1 MYNMLTEKLPT
12 KYKGYHINTDFKCG
26 IKISLALDDWQLGDE
41 ERVLTALSLLY
52 GEGIPDDMNVA
63 LDGLRWFLT
72 CGKEADKASYSD
84 IDDVDNAKESVNVK
98 GDDISFDFEV
108 DASNIYAAFLKN
120 YNIDLTKTDMHW
132 FQFIALFSNLK
143 NTSLNDMMYY
153 RTLDLSQYK
162 GEQKSEMKALKER
175 YKIHKITKQ
184 QVENLKIVYGQDWVK
199 HI

>member
-12 KYKGYHINTDFKCG
+12 KYKGYHINTDFRCG

-52 GEGIPDDMNVA
+52 GEGIPDDMNIA

-153 RTLDLSQYK
+153 RTIDLSQYK
-162 GEQKSEMKALKER
+162 GEQKAEMKALKER

>member
-1 MYNMLTEKLPT
+1 MYNMLTEKLPI

-52 GEGIPDDMNVA
+52 GEGIPDDMNIA

-153 RTLDLSQYK
+153 RTIDLSQYK
-162 GEQKSEMKALKER
+162 GEQKAEMKALKER

-184 QVENLKIVYGQDWVK
+184 QVENLKIIYGKDWVK

>member
-1 MYNMLTEKLPT
+1 MYNMLTENLPT

-26 IKISLALDDWQLGDE
+26 IKISLALDDWQLGDD

-52 GEGIPDDMNVA
+52 GEGIPDDMNIA

-162 GEQKSEMKALKER
+162 GEQKAEMKALKER

-184 QVENLKIVYGQDWVK
+184 QVENLKVIYGEDWVK

>member
-1 MYNMLTEKLPT
+1 M
-12 KYKGYHINTDFKCG
+12 
-26 IKISLALDDWQLGDE
+26 DDWQLGDE

-52 GEGIPDDMNVA
+52 GEGIPDDMNIA

-153 RTLDLSQYK
+153 RTIDLSQYK
-162 GEQKSEMKALKER
+162 GEQKAEMKALKER

>member
-26 IKISLALDDWQLGDE
+26 IKLSLALDDWQLGDE

-52 GEGIPDDMNVA
+52 GEGIPDDMNIA

-162 GEQKSEMKALKER
+162 GEQKAEMKALKER

>member
-26 IKISLALDDWQLGDE
+26 IKISLALDDWQLGDD

-153 RTLDLSQYK
+153 RTIDLSQYK
-162 GEQKSEMKALKER
+162 GEQKAEMKALKER

-184 QVENLKIVYGQDWVK
+184 QVENLKIIYGKDWVK

>member
-120 YNIDLTKTDMHW
+120 YNIDLTKIDMHW

-162 GEQKSEMKALKER
+162 GEQKAEMKALKER

>member
-143 NTSLNDMMYY
+143 DTSLNDMMYY
-153 RTLDLSQYK
+153 RTIDLSQYK
-162 GEQKSEMKALKER
+162 GEQKAEMKALKER

-184 QVENLKIVYGQDWVK
+184 QVENLKIIYGKDWVK

>member
-1 MYNMLTEKLPT
+1 MYNMLTEKLPN
-12 KYKGYHINTDFKCG
+12 KYKGYHINTDFRCG

-153 RTLDLSQYK
+153 RTIDLSQYK
-162 GEQKSEMKALKER
+162 GEQKAEMKALKER

-184 QVENLKIVYGQDWVK
+184 QVENLKIIYGKDWVK

>member
-26 IKISLALDDWQLGDE
+26 IKISLALDDWQLGDD

-52 GEGIPDDMNVA
+52 GEGIPDDMNIA

-153 RTLDLSQYK
+153 RTIDLSQYK
-162 GEQKSEMKALKER
+162 GEQKAEMKALKER

>member
-1 MYNMLTEKLPT
+1 MYNMLTEKLPN

-52 GEGIPDDMNVA
+52 GEGIPDDMNIA

-162 GEQKSEMKALKER
+162 GEQKAEMKALKER

-184 QVENLKIVYGQDWVK
+184 QVENLKIIYGKDWVK

>member
-63 LDGLRWFLT
+63 LDGLRWFLS
-72 CGKEADKASYSD
+72 CGKEAERASYSD

-162 GEQKSEMKALKER
+162 GEQKAEMKALKER

-184 QVENLKIVYGQDWVK
+184 QVENLKVIYGQDWVK

>member
-153 RTLDLSQYK
+153 RTIDLSQYK

-184 QVENLKIVYGQDWVK
+184 QVENLKIIYGEDWVK

>member
-12 KYKGYHINTDFKCG
+12 KYKGYHINTDFRCG

-153 RTLDLSQYK
+153 RTIDLSQYK
-162 GEQKSEMKALKER
+162 GEQKAEMKALKER

-184 QVENLKIVYGQDWVK
+184 QVENLKIIYGKDWVK

>member
-26 IKISLALDDWQLGDE
+26 IRISLALDDWQLGDE

-52 GEGIPDDMNVA
+52 GEGIPDDMNIA

-143 NTSLNDMMYY
+143 DTSLNDMMYY
-153 RTLDLSQYK
+153 RTIDLSQYK
-162 GEQKSEMKALKER
+162 GEQKAEMKALKER

-184 QVENLKIVYGQDWVK
+184 QVENLKIIYGKDWVK

>member
-84 IDDVDNAKESVNVK
+84 IDDVDSAKESVNVK

-162 GEQKSEMKALKER
+162 GEQKAEMKALKER

-184 QVENLKIVYGQDWVK
+184 QVENLKIIYGQDWVK

>member
-52 GEGIPDDMNVA
+52 GEGIPDDMNIA

-84 IDDVDNAKESVNVK
+84 IDDVDNAKESVNVN

-162 GEQKSEMKALKER
+162 GEQKAEMKALKER

-184 QVENLKIVYGQDWVK
+184 QVENLKIIYGKDWVK

>member
-132 FQFIALFSNLK
+132 FKFIALFSNLK

-153 RTLDLSQYK
+153 RTLDLSQYN
-162 GEQKSEMKALKER
+162 GEQKAEMKALKER

-184 QVENLKIVYGQDWVK
+184 QVENLKIIYGNDWVK

>member
-52 GEGIPDDMNVA
+52 GEGIPDDMSIA

-162 GEQKSEMKALKER
+162 GEQKAEMKALKER

-184 QVENLKIVYGQDWVK
+184 QVENLKIIYGEDWVK

>member
-52 GEGIPDDMNVA
+52 GEGIPDDMNIA

-153 RTLDLSQYK
+153 RTIDLSQYK
-162 GEQKSEMKALKER
+162 GEQKAEMKALKER

-184 QVENLKIVYGQDWVK
+184 QVENLKVIYGQDWVK

>member
-52 GEGIPDDMNVA
+52 GEGIPDDMNIA

-84 IDDVDNAKESVNVK
+84 IDDVDSAKESVNVK
-98 GDDISFDFEV
+98 GDDISFDFEI

-162 GEQKSEMKALKER
+162 GEQKAEMKALKER

-184 QVENLKIVYGQDWVK
+184 QVENLKIIYGKDWVK

>member
-26 IKISLALDDWQLGDE
+26 IKISLALDDWKLGDE

-52 GEGIPDDMNVA
+52 GEGIPDDMNIA

-153 RTLDLSQYK
+153 RTIDLSQYK
-162 GEQKSEMKALKER
+162 GEQKAEMKALKER

-184 QVENLKIVYGQDWVK
+184 QVENLKIIYGEDWEK

>member
-52 GEGIPDDMNVA
+52 GEGIPDDMNIA

-162 GEQKSEMKALKER
+162 GEQKAEMKALKER

>member
-63 LDGLRWFLT
+63 LDGLRWFLS

-162 GEQKSEMKALKER
+162 GEQKAEMKALKER

-184 QVENLKIVYGQDWVK
+184 QVENLKVIYGDDWVK

>member
-120 YNIDLTKTDMHW
+120 YNIDLTNTDMHW

-153 RTLDLSQYK
+153 RTIDLSQYK
-162 GEQKSEMKALKER
+162 GEQKAEMKALKER

-184 QVENLKIVYGQDWVK
+184 QVENLKIIYGKDWVK

>member
-1 MYNMLTEKLPT
+1 MYNMLTEKLPN

-52 GEGIPDDMNVA
+52 GEGIPDDMNIA

-153 RTLDLSQYK
+153 RTIDLSQYK
-162 GEQKSEMKALKER
+162 GEQKAEMKALKER

-184 QVENLKIVYGQDWVK
+184 QVENLKIIYGKDWVK

>member
-143 NTSLNDMMYY
+143 DTSLNDMMYY
-153 RTLDLSQYK
+153 RTIDISQYK
-162 GEQKSEMKALKER
+162 GEQKAEMKALKER

-184 QVENLKIVYGQDWVK
+184 QVENLKIIYGQDWVK

>member
-52 GEGIPDDMNVA
+52 GEGIPDDMNIA

-98 GDDISFDFEV
+98 GADISFDFEV

-162 GEQKSEMKALKER
+162 GEQKAEMKALKER

-184 QVENLKIVYGQDWVK
+184 QVENLKIIYGNDWVK

>member
-52 GEGIPDDMNVA
+52 GEGIPDDMNIA

-120 YNIDLTKTDMHW
+120 YNIDLTKIDMHW

-143 NTSLNDMMYY
+143 DTSLNDMMYY
-153 RTLDLSQYK
+153 RTIDLSQYK
-162 GEQKSEMKALKER
+162 GEQKAEMKALKER

>member
-52 GEGIPDDMNVA
+52 GEGIPDDMNIA

-98 GDDISFDFEV
+98 GGDISFDFEV

-153 RTLDLSQYK
+153 RTIDLSQYK
-162 GEQKSEMKALKER
+162 GEQKAEMKALKER

>member
-26 IKISLALDDWQLGDE
+26 IKISLALDDWQLGDD

-52 GEGIPDDMNVA
+52 GEGIPDDMNIA

-162 GEQKSEMKALKER
+162 GEQKAEMKALKER

-184 QVENLKIVYGQDWVK
+184 QVENLKIIYGEDWVK

>member
-52 GEGIPDDMNVA
+52 GEGIPDDMNIA

-162 GEQKSEMKALKER
+162 GEQKAEMKALKER

-184 QVENLKIVYGQDWVK
+184 QVENLKIIYGEDWVK

>member
-26 IKISLALDDWQLGDE
+26 IKISLALDDWQLGDD

-153 RTLDLSQYK
+153 RTLDISQYK
-162 GEQKSEMKALKER
+162 GEQKAEMKALKER

-184 QVENLKIVYGQDWVK
+184 QVENLKIIYGKDWVK

>member
-26 IKISLALDDWQLGDE
+26 IKISLALDDWQLGEE

-52 GEGIPDDMNVA
+52 GEGIPDDMNIA

-162 GEQKSEMKALKER
+162 GEQKAEMKALKER

-184 QVENLKIVYGQDWVK
+184 QVENLKIIYGKDWVK

>member
-52 GEGIPDDMNVA
+52 GEGIPDDMSIA

-72 CGKEADKASYSD
+72 CGKESDKASYSD

-162 GEQKSEMKALKER
+162 GEQKAEMKALKER

-184 QVENLKIVYGQDWVK
+184 QVENLKIIYGEDWVK

>member
-84 IDDVDNAKESVNVK
+84 IDDVDNAKESVNVN

-162 GEQKSEMKALKER
+162 GEQKAEMKALKER

-184 QVENLKIVYGQDWVK
+184 QVENLKIIYGQDWVK

>member
-52 GEGIPDDMNVA
+52 GEGIPDDMNIA

-153 RTLDLSQYK
+153 RTTDLSQYK
-162 GEQKSEMKALKER
+162 GEQKAEMKALKER

-184 QVENLKIVYGQDWVK
+184 QVENLKIIYGQDWVK